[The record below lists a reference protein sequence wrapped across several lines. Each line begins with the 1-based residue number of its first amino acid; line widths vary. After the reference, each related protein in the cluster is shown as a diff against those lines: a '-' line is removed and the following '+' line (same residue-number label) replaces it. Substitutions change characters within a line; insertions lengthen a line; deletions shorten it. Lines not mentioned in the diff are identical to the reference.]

1 MASKTAVYIYFI
13 VAAVVGALLLVYGLE
28 SDAPKAKPYIVFG
41 IGLLIATGLFVFGW
55 FTQRRKNRR

>member
-13 VAAVVGALLLVYGLE
+13 VMAVVGALLLVYGLE

-41 IGLLIATGLFVFGW
+41 IGMLVAAGLAVFGW
-55 FTQRRKNRR
+55 FSQRRRNRR